1 MHNFLLH
8 IFSWLLYESLNLSFF
23 NICTNY
29 ASLSVISSNP
39 SNKKGSWIL
48 KLMMNMI
55 VGIQGAIVGG
65 ERYLEQIT
73 TLVLNHGNVS

>member
-1 MHNFLLH
+1 M
-8 IFSWLLYESLNLSFF
+8 
-23 NICTNY
+23 
-29 ASLSVISSNP
+29 
-39 SNKKGSWIL
+39 L